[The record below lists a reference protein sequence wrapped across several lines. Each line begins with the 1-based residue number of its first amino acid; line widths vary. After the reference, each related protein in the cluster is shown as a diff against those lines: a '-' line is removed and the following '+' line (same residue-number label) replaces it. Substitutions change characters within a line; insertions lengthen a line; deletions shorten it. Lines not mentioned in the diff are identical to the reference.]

1 MKLNLSKKLAISVL
15 LLSLGLSQV
24 ACQSQ
29 SSKDDMFNQV
39 GQSQEADKEN
49 RQNLKALEDFVGL
62 KDIDSIKITLDDWI
76 GGHDPK
82 KNDILVLERTLYIKS
97 KSQVLAFADIFMGV
111 GKKDLKGDKNY
122 KEALSHKEDIINRLK
137 LSPEKAMIDSYIKD
151 IKENK
156 HGYYKNTTIKGNVE
170 PKSSISFKSKSGNQV
185 DFVLENAL
193 GRDLLLVN
201 KKGRIYELSYL
212 DLNYIIYTMMD
223 SHDKGPLSKDL
234 DKYVRDK
241 GDYIKYRISH
251 VDVKIPNKLEEPT
264 YGDRFKLY
272 IAYVNDLLKKTDFKE
287 GLDPYLGQ
295 DLSFE
300 RYRLNKESQK
310 RSSEEESYLIA
321 IFSGNKLVG
330 AYKDFYGYAKSFDG
344 KTLEDLLNI
353 EYRAWVKTKMVHD
366 KEAAELEKLGDK
378 GIIRKFVELQNARDK
393 RQKGLMLPDYRDGYS
408 KMFKSM
414 HDVEDG
420 YIDNILS
427 AKLLSI
433 RPDERKFEVG
443 LNTIDKAYMV
453 EVDYRFKEVIVIENG
468 VDEKSY
474 EMINLGPGLGY
485 RIYQMGY

>member
-1 MKLNLSKKLAISVL
+1 MKFNLSKKLAISVL

-29 SSKDDMFNQV
+29 SSKDDMSNQV

-82 KNDILVLERTLYIKS
+82 KNDILVLERTLDIKS
-97 KSQVLAFADIFMGV
+97 KSQILAFADIFMGV

-156 HGYYKNTTIKGNVE
+156 HGYYKNTRIKGNVE

-272 IAYVNDLLKKTDFKE
+272 LAYVNDLLKKTGFKE

-310 RSSEEESYLIA
+310 RPSEEESYLIA
-321 IFSGNKLVG
+321 IFSGDKLVG

-344 KTLEDLLNI
+344 KTLEDLLKI
-353 EYRAWVKTKMVHD
+353 EYRDWVKTKMTHD

-378 GIIRKFVELQNARDK
+378 GIIRKFVEFQNSRDK
-393 RQKGLMLPDYRDGYS
+393 RQKGLMLPNYRDGYS

-414 HDVEDG
+414 HDVEDTF
-420 YIDNILS
+420 IDNILS